1 MNRISLQMFTM
12 RDFTSTA
19 NDLERTVERLSRIGF
34 EMLQYSIPKTID
46 AKEVK
51 KIFDKNNMKNDSVF
65 CSVLEL
71 EERCAEILEQCE
83 LFDTNFVRIDSIPRG
98 LTNSAAG
105 YKMFARYLNE
115 AAAELKRHG
124 RKLLYHFHAFEFIRF
139 NDTTGIEIILSET
152 DPEAIEIIPDTHW
165 IQSGGKSPKEFLE
178 QYKNRYTYVH
188 TKDFAISEMGDTW
201 ESRPICFAP
210 VGEGNLN
217 WSEILEVCK
226 NNSVKSYAIE
236 QDDCYGRDPFDCVES
251 SFNYLMKMGVN
262 D

>member
-1 MNRISLQMFTM
+1 
-12 RDFTSTA
+12 
-19 NDLERTVERLSRIGF
+19 
-34 EMLQYSIPKTID
+34 
-46 AKEVK
+46 
-51 KIFDKNNMKNDSVF
+51 
-65 CSVLEL
+65 
-71 EERCAEILEQCE
+71 
-83 LFDTNFVRIDSIPRG
+83 
-98 LTNSAAG
+98 
-105 YKMFARYLNE
+105 MFARYLNE

-226 NNSVKSYAIE
+226 NNSVQSYAIE